1 MGRSPLQE
9 FAMIRV
15 LLVDDDQELTGLL
28 SEYLEREGFEAT
40 AVHTGEEGEVQ
51 ALSGQFSI
59 VVLDVMLPRLSGIE
73 VLRRIRARSQVPVVL
88 QVRWTKHWLVQQVE
102 GQQALRGGG
111 EAGVRQN
118 TQHSQMHYQRERLHG
133 QHINLLAV
141 EGMYAVDH
149 TASAV

>member
-1 MGRSPLQE
+1 
-9 FAMIRV
+9 MIRV

-88 QVRWTKHWLVQQVE
+88 LISGSGPTDRSRRPR
-102 GQQALRGGG
+102 APR
-111 EAGVRQN
+111 
-118 TQHSQMHYQRERLHG
+118 
-133 QHINLLAV
+133 
-141 EGMYAVDH
+141 
-149 TASAV
+149 